1 MATVLDFS
9 QEERGSEQ
17 FNLDSVEDEEFCKAC
32 IWTILFVLGKTGLE
46 GNAAGWLAGILGQ
59 HRSRQET
66 VATYFVLELVDLPE

>member
-9 QEERGSEQ
+9 QEERGKNFLSCH
-17 FNLDSVEDEEFCKAC
+17 NLHC
-32 IWTILFVLGKTGLE
+32 LFSGKTGLE

-66 VATYFVLELVDLPE
+66 AMVYKLVDFPALSLL

>member
-1 MATVLDFS
+1 M
-9 QEERGSEQ
+9 
-17 FNLDSVEDEEFCKAC
+17 
-32 IWTILFVLGKTGLE
+32 LFVLGKTGLE